1 MMNGMRGSSL
11 ALLAASLIW
20 WLSGCSGK
28 TDTIPS
34 SKANTH
40 KEGDHKE
47 SGDKEG
53 GHKEGGHDEKPLTEE
68 DVKMPASFQTGVT
81 RLEELH
87 KKIGEEID
95 EGQLKH
101 VHRLAEEMKLVAS
114 KMKALAQKDLSA
126 DKRVEAG
133 RLCNEVA
140 GTYPPIDE
148 AADAGKKAETVALHK
163 KMGEAV
169 AKLKGLAPQ

>member
-1 MMNGMRGSSL
+1 MRNWMRGSGL
-11 ALLAASLIW
+11 ALLAATLIW
-20 WLSGCSGK
+20 GLSGCSK
-28 TDTIPS
+28 TDTTPS
-34 SKANTH
+34 SKADQH
-40 KEGDHKE
+40 KADDHKE
-47 SGDKEG
+47 S
-53 GHKEGGHDEKPLTEE
+53 GHKEGGHDEKPLTEK
-68 DVKMPASFQTGVT
+68 DVTMPSSFQGGVT

-87 KKIGEEID
+87 KKIGEKID

-140 GTYPPIDE
+140 GAYQPIDE
-148 AADAGKKAETVALHK
+148 AADAGKKVETVALHK
-163 KMGEAV
+163 KMGDAI
-169 AKLKGLAPQ
+169 AKLKGLVH